1 MEKKYHTYFSIE
13 FGKKFSRT
21 NRGPGVVHILYI
33 SGSLTSVVQVFLG
46 FQAGQIIMTYK
57 NDMQR
62 IIRLISW
69 GLVTGLIGF
78 ALNGTTRDEGL
89 IPINKNLWY
98 VHCT

>member
-1 MEKKYHTYFSIE
+1 
-13 FGKKFSRT
+13 
-21 NRGPGVVHILYI
+21 
-33 SGSLTSVVQVFLG
+33 
-46 FQAGQIIMTYK
+46 MTYK

-89 IPINKNLWY
+89 IPINKNLW
-98 VHCT
+98 

>member
-1 MEKKYHTYFSIE
+1 MSFTLSLF
-13 FGKKFSRT
+13 
-21 NRGPGVVHILYI
+21 YI

-46 FQAGQIIMTYK
+46 YQAGQIIMTYK

-98 VHCT
+98 VPNLPFFCF

>member
-1 MEKKYHTYFSIE
+1 M
-13 FGKKFSRT
+13 
-21 NRGPGVVHILYI
+21 
-33 SGSLTSVVQVFLG
+33 VQVFLG
-46 FQAGQIIMTYK
+46 YQAGQIIMTYK

-78 ALNGTTRDEGL
+78 ALNGTTREEGL

-98 VHCT
+98 VLWYSNLLF

>member
-1 MEKKYHTYFSIE
+1 MGYTTSA
-13 FGKKFSRT
+13 S
-21 NRGPGVVHILYI
+21 HIHIFYI

-46 FQAGQIIMTYK
+46 YQAGQIIMTYK

-89 IPINKNLWY
+89 IPINKNLW
-98 VHCT
+98 

>member
-1 MEKKYHTYFSIE
+1 MGYTTSAK
-13 FGKKFSRT
+13 
-21 NRGPGVVHILYI
+21 HIHIFYI

-46 FQAGQIIMTYK
+46 YQAGQIISTYK

-89 IPINKNLWY
+89 IPINKNLW
-98 VHCT
+98 

>member
-1 MEKKYHTYFSIE
+1 MYFFKINISA
-13 FGKKFSRT
+13 S
-21 NRGPGVVHILYI
+21 HIHIFYI

-46 FQAGQIIMTYK
+46 YQAGQIIMTYK

-89 IPINKNLWY
+89 IPINKNLW
-98 VHCT
+98 